1 SSPYRPSLDI
11 HHVDDAVVPC
21 QEDYP
26 FNGGRFPIASIATAA
41 QGIIEIDKLHGG
53 CAMESSAGSSGFE
66 LLTLEGENQGGMAG
80 MASYHNPQLKFGTN
94 YDDYLNNNIVEL
106 EDTIMYYVDAFFTKD
121 WTTGTTTSRHASSS
135 GEVEEVKE
143 EPIREEPVF
152 NIFPN
157 PATDEVNVIV
167 NVLQSDPLD
176 LQIIDLQGRTVYQMQ
191 RDQVREG
198 TQWIRLGDL
207 NLPSGMYVL
216 QLITNGVERS
226 ERLVIK
232 N

>member
-66 LLTLEGENQGGMAG
+66 LLTLEGEDQGGMSG
-80 MASYHNPQLKFGTN
+80 IASFHNPQLKFGTN
-94 YDDYLNNNIVEL
+94 YDDYLNNDIVEL
-106 EDTIMYYVDAFFTKD
+106 EDKIMYYIDAFFTRD
-121 WTTGTTTSRHASSS
+121 WATTTTTARLASAA
-135 GEVEEVKE
+135 EVKE
-143 EPIREEPVF
+143 EPIKEEPVF

-157 PATDEVNVIV
+157 PASDEVNVIV
-167 NVLQSDPLD
+167 DIPQSSPFD
-176 LQIIDLQGRTVYQMQ
+176 LQIIDLQGKTVYQMH
-191 RDQVREG
+191 RDQVHEG
-198 TQWIRLGDL
+198 TQWIKLSSL
-207 NLPSGMYVL
+207 NIPSGVYILNVSTN
-216 QLITNGVERS
+216 QFTRQEKLI
-226 ERLVIK
+226 IK
-232 N
+232 